1 MCELIQEGRCCWG
14 GTKTTQDE
22 RKIGIST
29 SILDRKSLDLPEIIF
44 PISQDVLDSLQAK
57 LGLKAVGDFIITIH
71 IIIIV
76 FSIIIIVIIIIIPT
90 IIIIINPGGSL
101 LPRGRACQESEE
113 EQTHPSQPSGHT
125 CKGND
130 TILLV
135 FFSTSLPPV
144 APPWCQ

>member
-1 MCELIQEGRCCWG
+1 M
-14 GTKTTQDE
+14 
-22 RKIGIST
+22 
-29 SILDRKSLDLPEIIF
+29 
-44 PISQDVLDSLQAK
+44 LDSLQAK
-57 LGLKAVGDFIITIH
+57 LGLKAVGDFIITIK
-71 IIIIV
+71 IIIIA
-76 FSIIIIVIIIIIPT
+76 FRIIIIVIIIIIPT

-135 FFSTSLPPV
+135 FSPPPSPLLPPRGASDPPILV
-144 APPWCQ
+144 AFCHRRH

>member
-1 MCELIQEGRCCWG
+1 M
-14 GTKTTQDE
+14 
-22 RKIGIST
+22 
-29 SILDRKSLDLPEIIF
+29 
-44 PISQDVLDSLQAK
+44 LDSLQAK

-71 IIIIV
+71 IIIIA
-76 FSIIIIVIIIIIPT
+76 FRIIIIVIIIIIPT

-135 FFSTSLPPV
+135 FSPPPSLLLPPRGASDPPILV
-144 APPWCQ
+144 AFCHRRH